1 MIRLLEFDFERARR
15 IRSSMTSQTQELR
28 RDLGVWG
35 AMMMGLGSIVG
46 TGVFV
51 SIAIA
56 AGIAGTNVVFAIA
69 LAAVVAICN
78 GLSSAQL
85 AANYPISGGT
95 YEYGYR
101 LLPNVLGFV
110 AGWMFLFAKSASAAT
125 AALGLSGYI
134 LLGVDQSG
142 RFITTALGIGV
153 LLLLTLLT
161 LVGIKRTS
169 GINIAIVSVTLAT
182 LLCFV
187 VMGAPAAVASAP
199 ENLPILVSFSKIFNP
214 GDAGASLLH
223 ATALMF
229 VAYTGYGR
237 IATLGEE
244 VKDPRRTIPIAVVT
258 TLAVS
263 MLLYLLVALVAVGTV
278 GADTFAAASKNHIA
292 ALRIVADQFPQPWV
306 GIVISVG
313 AVTAM
318 LGVLLNLILGLSRVM
333 LAMARRKDMPQ
344 RCADVS
350 KSGGVPIPATL
361 SVAAI
366 IGLLVLVGD
375 IKLTWSFSAFAVLIY
390 YSITNLCALQLK
402 QAQRIFPIWTAWVGL
417 VACLTLAFW
426 VDRQVWFLGLGLLT
440 LGLLWFFIAERL
452 RTGASAQ
459 GGE

>member
-1 MIRLLEFDFERARR
+1 
-15 IRSSMTSQTQELR
+15 MTGQTQQLH
-28 RDLGVWG
+28 RDIGVWG

-46 TGVFV
+46 TGVFI

-56 AGIAGTNVVFAIA
+56 TGIAGTNVVFAIA

-85 AANYPISGGT
+85 AANYPVSGGT

-110 AGWMFLFAKSASAAT
+110 AGWMFLLAKSASAAT
-125 AALGLSGYI
+125 AALGLSGY
-134 LLGVDQSG
+134 LLLNTEHSG
-142 RFITTALGIGV
+142 RFVTTSLALGV

-161 LVGIKRTS
+161 LIGIKRTS
-169 GINIAIVSVTLAT
+169 GINSAIVSVTLGT

-187 VMGAPAAVASAP
+187 VMGTPVAVAGAAK
-199 ENLPILVSFSKIFNP
+199 NLPITFSLYKIFMP
-214 GDAGASLLH
+214 GDSVPSLLH

-244 VKDPRRTIPIAVVT
+244 VKNPRRTIPLAVIT
-258 TLAVS
+258 TLAVA
-263 MLLYLLVALVAVGTV
+263 MLLYLSVALVAVGAV

-292 ALRIVADQFPQPWV
+292 ALRIVAEQFPQPWV
-306 GIVISVG
+306 GIVVSVG
-313 AVTAM
+313 AITAM
-318 LGVLLNLILGLSRVM
+318 LGVLLNLILGLSRVL
-333 LAMARRKDMPQ
+333 LAMARRKDMPA

-350 KSGGVPIPATL
+350 QSSGVPMPATV

-390 YSITNLCALQLK
+390 YSITNLCALRLK
-402 QAQRIFPIWTAWVGL
+402 RAQRIFPIWTAWLGL
-417 VACLTLAFW
+417 VACFTLAFW
-426 VDRQVWFLGLGLLT
+426 VERQVWFVGLGLLG
-440 LGLLWFFIAERL
+440 LGLLWFFVANLL
-452 RTGASAQ
+452 RNGTSAA
-459 GGE
+459 GRP

>member
-1 MIRLLEFDFERARR
+1 
-15 IRSSMTSQTQELR
+15 MTSQTQELR
-28 RDLGVWG
+28 RDIGVWG

-56 AGIAGTNVVFAIA
+56 AGIAGTNVIFAIA

-101 LLPNVLGFV
+101 LLPKVVGFV

-125 AALGLSGYI
+125 AALGLSGYL
-134 LLGVDQSG
+134 LLGAQQSG
-142 RFITTALGIGV
+142 RFVTTALAIGV
-153 LLLLTLLT
+153 LSLLTVLT
-161 LVGIKRTS
+161 LIGIKRTN

-187 VMGAPAAVASAP
+187 VMGAPVAFSNAS
-199 ENLPILVSFSKIFNP
+199 ENLFSAVSLNKFFET
-214 GDAGASLLH
+214 GDSWSSLLH

-229 VAYTGYGR
+229 VAYIGYDR

-244 VKDPRRTIPIAVVT
+244 VKDPRRTIPLAVIT

-263 MLLYLLVALVAVGTV
+263 MLLYLLVALVAVSAV
-278 GADTFAAASKNHIA
+278 GAEAFAAASRNHIA
-292 ALRIVADQFPQPWV
+292 ALRVVADQFSHPWV
-306 GIVISVG
+306 GIVVSIG

-350 KSGGVPIPATL
+350 QTSGVPMPATI

-366 IGLLVLVGD
+366 IGLLVLIGD

-402 QAQRIFPIWTAWVGL
+402 PAQRIFPIWTAWVGL
-417 VACLTLAFW
+417 FACFTLAFW
-426 VDRQVWFLGLGLLT
+426 VDRQVWLVGLGLLA
-440 LGLLWFFIAERL
+440 LGLLWFFVASRL
-452 RTGASAQ
+452 RTGATAD
-459 GGE
+459 GAT